1 MQEQEI
7 LVERIALRPDVVST
21 VVDDGAVLLDLQ
33 SKYFYTVNRA
43 GVAILT
49 ILEDGA
55 SRGEIL
61 RLCEQ
66 WGMPAMDIDS
76 VTAFI
81 DVLADDDLVE
91 AIGPGAL
98 GDSDFAAPWERPV
111 IEKQREP
118 LQRIMASAFDPS
130 LPLAE

>member
-21 VVDDGAVLLDLQ
+21 VVDDGAVLLDLH

-61 RLCEQ
+61 RLCGQ

-81 DVLADDDLVE
+81 DVLANDDLVE
-91 AIGPGAL
+91 TIGPGAL
-98 GDSDFAAPWERPV
+98 GDCDFTAPWERPV

>member
-61 RLCEQ
+61 RLCGQ
-66 WGMPAMDIDS
+66 WGMPAMDTDS

-81 DVLADDDLVE
+81 DVLANDDLVE
-91 AIGPGAL
+91 TIGPGAL

>member
-1 MQEQEI
+1 MQEQQVQ
-7 LVERIALRPDVVST
+7 LQRIALRPDVVST
-21 VVDDGAVLLDLQ
+21 VVDDGAVLLDLKT
-33 SKYFYTVNRA
+33 KYFYTINRS

-49 ILEDGA
+49 VLEDGA
-55 SRGEIL
+55 SRGEIV
-61 RLCEQ
+61 RLCER
-66 WGMPAMDIDS
+66 WGMPAADVGG
-76 VTAFI
+76 VTAFL

-91 AIGPGAL
+91 MVGPGTP
-98 GDSDFAAPWERPV
+98 GDSDFAAPWERPN